1 MLCSSQVGDW
11 KTTVDDDLSAPKL
24 QKPVHW
30 EATEMG
36 GACSCAGIG
45 VILALVS
52 VIIIQFNS
60 SMNAV
65 NKAYMQPARVAT
77 ISEYS
82 ELPVY
87 ALASGPALMPALT
100 EGLVVQVAVMGPL
113 CGSVTAET
121 SGNYDGEFEAAVATV
136 DAKSSLFVHTLTCA
150 ECVFGPLWS

>member
-87 ALASGPALMPALT
+87 ALEELAEVDVWG
-100 EGLVVQVAVMGPL
+100 VVRFTIRWHVARG
-113 CGSVTAET
+113 GQ
-121 SGNYDGEFEAAVATV
+121 GR
-136 DAKSSLFVHTLTCA
+136 
-150 ECVFGPLWS
+150 